1 MKICVKISRRTQN
14 ELSPKLIHSLNFNIF
29 FSFISLSTGTN
40 TQGSPN
46 KYAAILNLYLIRG
59 GRHHKDVECYLYF
72 IAKREQLTFV
82 SFFMF
87 SAGFYSLD

>member
-14 ELSPKLIHSLNFNIF
+14 ELSSKLIHSLNFNIF

-59 GRHHKDVECYLYF
+59 GRHHKDAEYYLYF

-82 SFFMF
+82 IFMF
-87 SAGFYSLD
+87 SAGSYSLD